1 MIGLPIAF
9 GAPAVLL
16 ALALLPA
23 IWWLLRV
30 TPPRPRILAYGPT
43 RSVVSQIGEEEKTPA
58 KTPWWLTALRLLV
71 AAAVIVA
78 LAGPVYKPSSEEA
91 RGTGPL
97 LIIVENGWSS
107 APQWPAIVGAD
118 LARLAVP
125 VKLSL
130 PRAKSVPKGAA
141 ETGITP
147 NVSGGTLTL
156 RASPAASLEIQHQ
169 GPRILERIAA
179 YFGYPLVREI
189 RLEIGDRRRKTAP
202 KRLLS
207 TGPAPA
213 LDNVADPDLRAVLQ
227 RLGAARR
234 TRPCSRWRAC
244 IRASGS
250 ATCSTPPP
258 SCARE
263 SPTCAC
269 AS

>member
-1 MIGLPIAF
+1 MSPKEKSE
-9 GAPAVLL
+9 PARRSRLAALASDVPALTRL
-16 ALALLPA
+16 ALGKRGFAEADL
-23 IWWLLRV
+23 
-30 TPPRPRILAYGPT
+30 
-43 RSVVSQIGEEEKTPA
+43 VS
-58 KTPWWLTALRLLV
+58 
-71 AAAVIVA
+71 
-78 LAGPVYKPSSEEA
+78 
-91 RGTGPL
+91 
-97 LIIVENGWSS
+97 
-107 APQWPAIVGAD
+107 QWPAIVGAD

-234 TRPCSRWRAC
+234 TRP
-244 IRASGS
+244 
-250 ATCSTPPP
+250 
-258 SCARE
+258 
-263 SPTCAC
+263 
-269 AS
+269 